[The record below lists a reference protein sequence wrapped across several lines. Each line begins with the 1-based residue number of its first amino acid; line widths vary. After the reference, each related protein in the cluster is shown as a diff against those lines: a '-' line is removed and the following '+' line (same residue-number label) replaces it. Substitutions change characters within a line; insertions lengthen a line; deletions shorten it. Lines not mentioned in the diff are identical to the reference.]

1 VNRSTWNIAAAA
13 LLAVVLGV
21 LGGTLPVPL
30 VALGPGPTYNT
41 LDTVDDV
48 PVIRVDGLST
58 YPTSGHLNMTTIA
71 VSDQLT
77 MFGALGAWASGY
89 RQVVPRSTIYPPEK
103 SDAQVQEDNSAQ
115 FAASEANAEVAALAQ
130 LSVPTRVVVGE
141 LTENSPAGPSLQV
154 GDELLSVAGKAVD
167 SPVAVAEALL
177 DTVPGQAIPVI
188 YRRAGQEGSAEVVLG
203 SSPDRPQGL
212 LGVRP
217 GIGGRRGLPGAGR
230 QLRGG
235 GLDRALRP
243 AAGQGGHPGRRHRR
257 PGRPARGP
265 ADRFLLRPPATRRGT
280 ATIRTFGAPTGTPQL
295 IRRVGWAGR
304 AVGPAARG
312 DPEGSPRAGRRGRP
326 APETRIQERALWP
339 CGPRWEPPR

>member
-1 VNRSTWNIAAAA
+1 MAAAG

-41 LDTVDDV
+41 LDAIDDV
-48 PVIRVDGLST
+48 PVIQVDGLST

-89 RQVVPRSTIYPPEK
+89 RQVVPRTTIYPPEK

-115 FAASEANAEVAALAQ
+115 FAASEANAEVAALSQ

-141 LTENSPAGPSLQV
+141 LTPNSPAGPSLQV
-154 GDELLSVAGKAVD
+154 GDELVSVAGRAVD

-177 DTVPGQAIPVI
+177 DTVPGQSVAVT

-203 SSPDRPQGL
+203 ASPDRPQGL

-217 GIGGRRGLPGAGR
+217 GIEPQEGDITISLGDVGGPSAGLMFALAVVDKLTPGEITGGRFVAGTGTITQDGQVGPIGGIPFKMVAAAEAGAE
-230 QLRGG
+230 LF
-235 GLDRALRP
+235 LV
-243 AAGQGGHPGRRHRR
+243 
-257 PGRPARGP
+257 P
-265 ADRFLLRPPATRRGT
+265 ADNCAEAASTAPSGLRLARVATLT
-280 ATIRTFGAPTGTPQL
+280 DAIAAL
-295 IRRVGWAGR
+295 DAVR
-304 AVGPAARG
+304 ADQPIA
-312 DPEGSPRAGRRGRP
+312 S
-326 APETRIQERALWP
+326 
-339 CGPRWEPPR
+339 C